1 MALRLAN
8 ETDCTFFAF
17 WHETQVF
24 QGINC
29 QGELFVIL
37 TTVPL
42 KQQSQAYSIAS
53 EVDQAIGAALIVR
66 TKTDYIIGADLR
78 RKGWQVFIVKDVV
91 KDVVEENEGKDKA
104 SNISSPSTIL

>member
-17 WHETQVF
+17 WHESQVF

-37 TTVPL
+37 MTVPS
-42 KQQSQAYSIAS
+42 QRQDQAYSIAS
-53 EVDQAIGAALIVR
+53 EVDESVGSALIVR
-66 TKTDYIIGADLR
+66 TKTTYIVGADLR
-78 RKGWQVFIVKDVV
+78 RKGWQQFIVTEDPP
-91 KDVVEENEGKDKA
+91 
-104 SNISSPSTIL
+104 SP